1 MNMSN
6 KLLLGLL
13 LTVLLFVTVML
24 GMAKVSEQDR
34 KDQERASQEQVAPP
48 AVPEAPAPPAA
59 EAGERQ

>member
-13 LTVLLFVTVML
+13 LTILLFVTVMMCTARFYVKQ
-24 GMAKVSEQDR
+24 GKFIEEQ
-34 KDQERASQEQVAPP
+34 ATPP

-59 EAGERQ
+59 E